1 MTTVS
6 LVYPYFHPR
15 NDNSIFRFPPLGLGY
30 IAAYLKR
37 HDVSVNI
44 VDCTFLD
51 MKQAIDRIRRSK
63 PDIIGL
69 QTMFSMKEKT
79 TEFAHILRKDC
90 EFLVAGGPLTT
101 SNPEQFL
108 QDFDVIVLGEG
119 EQTMLELAQ
128 AVQNGDSLEKVPG
141 IIYKSGKQLK
151 HTAPRGFIQ
160 DLDALPFPARDL
172 FENDAYK
179 RYYKHRFG
187 YTTTSTL
194 TSRGC
199 PFQCDFCSRPV
210 FGNTF
215 RTRSA
220 SNIVDEVEEVQ
231 TFGYERIWFADDCFT
246 LDRTRLLTIC
256 NELIKR
262 RIGMGWEC
270 LSRVDTVDTEI
281 AQKMKQAGCIRV
293 YFGIES
299 GNNTILKIMKKHA
312 TIEQAQKAVSVFKKA
327 GVQTGAFF
335 ILGYPGENQQT
346 ILDTVNF
353 ASSLPLDYLSFTFP
367 YPIPGT
373 PLYNRVKSQLTQDE
387 WSEPNGFHLV
397 KHKLL
402 FHSDFSQNKLKLAIF
417 KGMLQHY
424 IHKYLGKRGYR
435 FLGRPA
441 EKTTEALYKAMP

>member
-6 LVYPYFHPR
+6 LVYPYFHPS

-30 IAAYLKR
+30 IAAYLEN
-37 HDVSVNI
+37 HDVSVNL
-44 VDCTFLD
+44 VDCTFLN
-51 MKQAIDRIRRSK
+51 MNQALDRIRRSR
-63 PDIIGL
+63 PDIIGV
-69 QTMFSMKEKT
+69 QTMFSMKGKA
-79 TEFAHILRKDC
+79 TEFAQILRKDC
-90 EFLVAGGPLTT
+90 EVLVAGGPLAT

-119 EQTMLELAQ
+119 EQTMLELVQ
-128 AVQNGDSLEKVPG
+128 ALENGDSLEKVPG
-141 IIYKSGKQLK
+141 IIYKNGEQVK
-151 HTAPRGFIQ
+151 HTAPRGFIE
-160 DLDALPFPARDL
+160 DLDVLPFPARDL

-179 RYYKHRFG
+179 RYYKRHFG

-199 PFQCDFCSRPV
+199 PFHCDFCSRPV

-220 SNIVDEVEEVQ
+220 SNIADEVEEAHN
-231 TFGYERIWFADDCFT
+231 FGYERIWFADDCFT
-246 LDRTRLLTIC
+246 LDRARLLTIC

-281 AQKMKQAGCIRV
+281 AQKMKLAGCIRV

-299 GNNTILKIMKKHA
+299 GNNTILKIMEKHA
-312 TIEQAQKAVSVFKKA
+312 TIEQAQNAVNVFKKV
-327 GVQTGAFF
+327 GIQTGAFF

-373 PLYNRVKSQLTQDE
+373 PLYNRVKSQLTQEE

-402 FHSDFSQNKLKLAIF
+402 FHSDFSQNKLKLAMF

-435 FLGRPA
+435 FLGGPV
-441 EKTTEALYKAMP
+441 EQTTEALYKAMP